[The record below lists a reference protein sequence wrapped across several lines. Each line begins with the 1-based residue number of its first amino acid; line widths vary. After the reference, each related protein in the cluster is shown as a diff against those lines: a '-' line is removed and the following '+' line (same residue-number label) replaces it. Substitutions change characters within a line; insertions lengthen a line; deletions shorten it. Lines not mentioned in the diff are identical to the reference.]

1 MSASRVELYKGYF
14 MGVKQSIRIGGAT
27 GFWGE
32 TDLAMAQFLSEGDL
46 DYIVFDYLAEITM
59 SILARARSS
68 NESLGYA
75 TDFVSAMVRP
85 NLQAIADS
93 GVKLISNAGG
103 VNPEACAQAIRECI
117 AEAGLS
123 LKVAVIV
130 GDDLLPRVAE
140 LASGGAREMF
150 SLEPMPPAD
159 KIASANAYIGAFP
172 VAEALSHGADIVI
185 TGRCVDSA
193 VTLGACIHAFNW
205 APDALDQLAAGSL
218 VGHLIECGPQVTGGN
233 FTDWESVADSLFEVG
248 YPIAQVSSDGEAVI
262 TKPQN
267 TGGIVNRG
275 TVGEQLLYEIDD
287 PSHYVLPDVICDFSS
302 VELQQIGPDQV
313 HVKGAKGRGVPSDY
327 KVSMTWADGWRAGTT
342 LWYLGR
348 KAAEK
353 ARIFADEVR
362 KRAEQKLAVNGISGF
377 DDVTIEIVGDES
389 HWGESARYVR
399 SREVAVKI
407 ACRHQDK
414 RAVALLLREVA
425 GAALGAPPGLAFFA
439 GTRAK
444 PSPVIRLFS
453 IRVPKSSVTLSLFD
467 HRGGN
472 ELPLPFEAAA
482 PDILVEP
489 LDIPMMSGQIAQEH
503 SDLVTVPLER
513 LAWGRSGDKGDKA
526 NIGIMARAE
535 AYLPWIAQVL
545 TSEYVATRFAHFMT
559 TPAINRF
566 YLPGLP
572 GLNFVLHNA
581 LGGGGVASLRNDPQA
596 KSFAQILLD
605 TPISI
610 PENLLES

>member
-1 MSASRVELYKGYF
+1 M
-14 MGVKQSIRIGGAT
+14 KQSIKIGGAT

-59 SILARARSS
+59 SILARARS
-68 NESLGYA
+68 NDDALGYA
-75 TDFVSAMVRP
+75 TDFVTAMVQP

-103 VNPEACAQAIRECI
+103 VNPQACAQAIRECI
-117 AEAGLS
+117 VEAGLE

-130 GDDLLPRVAE
+130 GDDLLPRVSE
-140 LASGGAREMF
+140 LSAGGAREMF
-150 SLEPMPPAD
+150 SQEVMPAPD

-172 VAEALSHGADIVI
+172 VAEALLNGADIVI

-193 VTLGACIHAFNW
+193 VTLGACIHAFGW
-205 APDALDQLAAGSL
+205 TPDELDRLAAGSL

-233 FTDWESVADSLFEVG
+233 FTDWESVAESLFEVG
-248 YPIAQVSSDGEAVI
+248 YPIALVSSDGEAVI
-262 TKPQN
+262 TKPKN

-287 PSHYVLPDVICDFSS
+287 PMHYALPDVICDFSH
-302 VELQQIGPDQV
+302 VELQQIGENQV
-313 HVKGAKGRGVPSDY
+313 QVSGAKGRGVPADY
-327 KVSMTWADGWRAGTT
+327 KVSMTWADGWRAGTI

-348 KAAEK
+348 KAAAK
-353 ARIFADEVR
+353 ARLFAEEVR
-362 KRAEQKLAVNGISGF
+362 TRTEQKLAVRGIPCF
-377 DDVTIEIVGDES
+377 DDVTVEIVGDES
-389 HWGESARYVR
+389 HWGEAAQYTR

-414 RAVALLLREVA
+414 RAVALLLREVS

-453 IRVPKSSVTLSLFD
+453 IKVPKTSVVLSLID
-467 HRGGN
+467 DRGTSK
-472 ELPLPFEAAA
+472 LPQAPQPLGLTTRAEPIAA
-482 PDILVEP
+482 PVV
-489 LDIPMMSGQIAQEH
+489 GAQTNI
-503 SDLVTVPLER
+503 DLTMVPLER

-526 NIGIMARAE
+526 NIASWHG
-535 AYLPWIAQVL
+535 VKS
-545 TSEYVATRFAHFMT
+545 TC
-559 TPAINRF
+559 
-566 YLPGLP
+566 PG
-572 GLNFVLHNA
+572 
-581 LGGGGVASLRNDPQA
+581 SLKR
-596 KSFAQILLD
+596 
-605 TPISI
+605 
-610 PENLLES
+610 